1 MTKLS
6 TFIMPVSPED
16 LVTLLALLTSDSEYK
31 ILISGRRV
39 KGGIITGIGATVG
52 GVCGG
57 PIGVVVGSVVG
68 GTVAAWTTKRIEI
81 TLEKFL
87 TDMNKDDRE
96 HLYQYMRY
104 LIDDSHVKT
113 FVALNAKV
121 ASDWEL
127 RRRFLDVFFCY
138 LKTELRLTLI
148 T

>member
-1 MTKLS
+1 
-6 TFIMPVSPED
+6 MPVSPED
-16 LVTLLALLTSDSEYK
+16 LIALLAILTSDNEYK
-31 ILISGRRV
+31 ILVSRRRV

-81 TLEKFL
+81 SLENFL
-87 TDMNKDDRE
+87 TEMNKEERE
-96 HLYQYMRY
+96 QLYQYMRY
-104 LIDDSHVKT
+104 LIDDIHITS

-121 ASDWEL
+121 ATDWEL

-138 LKTELRLTLI
+138 LNTELKLTLV

>member
-1 MTKLS
+1 
-6 TFIMPVSPED
+6 MPVSPED
-16 LVTLLALLTSDSEYK
+16 LIALLAILTSESEYK
-31 ILISGRRV
+31 ILVSSRRV

-57 PIGVVVGSVVG
+57 PVGLVVGSVVG

-87 TDMNKDDRE
+87 TDMTKEERE
-96 HLYQYMRY
+96 QLYQYMRY
-104 LIDDSHVKT
+104 LIDDSHVQS

-121 ASDWEL
+121 ATDWDL

-138 LKTELRLTLI
+138 LKTELKLTLV